1 MTSHK
6 NTKILVGIAI
16 ASVIVFVV
24 SKFKKKPIRSR
35 VLKGGYVVPEN
46 TPNKAD
52 ALHAFERRKSDGFGG
67 RMSTKINEAL
77 RKMYAE
83 GINPDILE
91 LKVTVDGKKYKVDW
105 EATLSE
111 SKDGKAYVGMST
123 VGSAGA
129 GADSRAL
136 SQIPNMKTWAKGAK
150 DYTLVLDFVNPKD
163 VYIRQY
169 FYKYTKPSEYPAH

>member
-1 MTSHK
+1 MISQK

-24 SKFKKKPIRSR
+24 SRFKKKPSKTR
-35 VLKGGYVVPEN
+35 VVKGEYVVPEN

-52 ALHAFERRKSDGFGG
+52 ALHSFERRKSDGFGG

-77 RKMYAE
+77 REMYKE
-83 GINPDILE
+83 GINPDLKE
-91 LKVTVDGKKYKVDW
+91 LKINVDSKNYKVDW
-105 EATLSE
+105 EATLGE
-111 SKDGKAYVGMST
+111 STDGKAYVGMST
-123 VGSAGA
+123 VGSAGG
-129 GADSRAL
+129 GADSRAK
-136 SQIPNMKTWAKGAK
+136 SQIENMKTWAKGAQ
-150 DYTLVLDFVNPKD
+150 DYTLVLDFVNPTG